1 MALFAAFADFGP
13 VSGSEAG
20 ENSGRERE
28 ECGPGQ
34 GHGPDAE
41 VRRLPQEPPT
51 TRGNWRD
58 QARKNPNRERLGF
71 CYWWSRGELNP
82 RPRALRRQF
91 YMCSRYILR
100 FDRGAC
106 LSTGPALASH
116 YVLGSCLVTR
126 QIPILCR

>member
-1 MALFAAFADFGP
+1 MAVFAAFADFGP

-71 CYWWSRGELNP
+71 CYWWRRRELNP
-82 RPRALRRQF
+82 RPSALCPRLYMLIHVFGFNRRLPDGQG
-91 YMCSRYILR
+91 IPTAIPVR
-100 FDRGAC
+100 F
-106 LSTGPALASH
+106 
-116 YVLGSCLVTR
+116 
-126 QIPILCR
+126 